1 MNKYVITRGTDFF
14 LTGTHC
20 SYILSFAFIPF
31 LGYEIYINKDIRLL
45 YIGIIVFVGIFLVI
59 ATLSIFISLISF
71 LRPKEYI
78 LYGNGELIYKEI
90 KIKVKNI
97 KSIDYYFGDIGG
109 KGKKS
114 TPYSINI
121 LYEKDYIDKE
131 IDVLHVYKFPL
142 YLLKKIRKENSHIIY
157 SVDRIKTELITYPI
171 ISFGIGVIITIFE
184 IIFR

>member
-20 SYILSFAFIPF
+20 LYISSFAFIPF

-59 ATLSIFISLISF
+59 ATLSMFISLISF

-90 KIKVKNI
+90 KIKAKNI

-121 LYEKDYIDKE
+121 LYEKDNIDKE
-131 IDVLHVYKFPL
+131 IDVLHLYKFPL
-142 YLLKKIRKENSHIIY
+142 YLLKIIRKENSHIIY